1 MSIQFTPGNVKFYK
15 AELTNSSGTA
25 LDITPQI
32 KNISI
37 FENMDFPT
45 VYCEVLMEDSIDL
58 WRTFPI
64 IGEEMLEVSY
74 KTPSVNDITT
84 YKFRV
89 YKIKNKVDQTNSKTS
104 TYVLECVSEETVKAI
119 TFGRISDAFEDPV
132 EHIVAQILVKRK
144 YLKSSK
150 SIFAEETKGIGPIA
164 IPNLYPF
171 QAIDFLKQR
180 AVSTAVPNSSYKFYE
195 NQHGFHFRTVESLLT
210 TKRNDIGSKEFTYD
224 NSTTMADKA
233 LSAGAFRN
241 IIVLDKS
248 NLVDVVRN
256 VGAGS
261 YRNVTENFDMITKQ
275 IDRTE
280 VNFAKTANQF
290 ISSDRVSS
298 PFNTQK
304 FFSDLQ
310 TDVKKAKTFFG
321 VRDSSQTTNPLPDSI
336 GKRNAYNSMFGTLSV
351 NVLVYGDSSLTVG
364 ETLKLNT
371 KNTKGTTERNSDES
385 KISGTYLITGL
396 RHLISPGAG
405 ATHYTAMI
413 LQKMGFSV

>member
-1 MSIQFTPGNVKFYK
+1 MSIQFTPGNIKFYK
-15 AELTNSSGTA
+15 AELTNASGTA
-25 LDITPQI
+25 LDVTPQI

-37 FENMDFPT
+37 YENIEFPT

-64 IGEEMLEVSY
+64 VGEEMLEVSY
-74 KTPSVNDITT
+74 KTPSVDDITT
-84 YKFRV
+84 YNFRV
-89 YKIKNKVDQTNSKTS
+89 FKIKNKIDQTNSKTS
-104 TYVLECVSEETVKAI
+104 VYVLECVSIETVAAI
-119 TFGRISDAFEDPV
+119 TVGKLNLAFEDPFENV
-132 EHIVAQILVKRK
+132 ITQILTKQ
-144 YLKSSK
+144 LKTTK
-150 SIFAEETKGIGPIA
+150 TIYVEKTKGIVSVA

-180 AVSTAVPNSSYKFYE
+180 SVSAEVPNSSYKFYE
-195 NQHGFHFRTVESLLT
+195 NQHGFHFRTVESLLY

-256 VGAGS
+256 IGSGS
-261 YRNVTENFDMITKQ
+261 YKNVTENFDMITKQ
-275 IDRTE
+275 IDRIE
-280 VNFAKTANQF
+280 VDFAKTTNQF
-290 ISSDRVSS
+290 IASDKVAA

-310 TDVKKAKTFFG
+310 TNVKKAKTFFG
-321 VRDSSQTTNPLPDSI
+321 VKDSSLPTNPLPDSI
-336 GKRNAYNSMFGTLSV
+336 GKRNAYNSLFGTLSI
-351 NVLVYGDSSLTVG
+351 NVLVYGDSSLSVG
-364 ETLKLNT
+364 ETLRLNT
-371 KNTKGTTERNSDES
+371 KNVKGTTERNSDES
-385 KISGTYLITGL
+385 KISGTYLIAGV
-396 RHLISPGAG
+396 RQIISPGAG

>member
-37 FENMDFPT
+37 YENIEFPT

-64 IGEEMLEVSY
+64 VGEETLEVSY

-84 YKFRV
+84 YKFSV
-89 YKIKNKVDQTNSKTS
+89 FKIKNKVDQTNSKTS
-104 TYVLECVSEETVKAI
+104 MYVLECVSRETLTAI
-119 TFGRISDAFEDPV
+119 TVGKINAAFEEPF
-132 EHIVAQILVKRK
+132 ENIIAQII
-144 YLKSSK
+144 SK
-150 SIFAEETKGIGPIA
+150 QLNSTKKVYVEKTKGITPVA

-180 AVSTAVPNSSYKFYE
+180 SVSAEVPNSSYKFYE
-195 NQHGFHFRTVESLLT
+195 NQYGFHFRTIESLLF
-210 TKRNDIGSKEFTYD
+210 TKRDDIGSKEFTYD
-224 NSTTMADKA
+224 NSTTMEDKT
-233 LSAGAFRN
+233 LSANAYRN
-241 IIVLDKS
+241 IVVLDKNKLTDTINNIGS
-248 NLVDVVRN
+248 
-256 VGAGS
+256 GS
-261 YRNVTENFDMITKQ
+261 YKNVTENFDMITKQ
-275 IDRTE
+275 IDRVE
-280 VNFAKTANQF
+280 VDFAKSTNQF
-290 ISSDRVSS
+290 IASDRFAS
-298 PFNTQK
+298 PFNTQR

-310 TDVKKAKTFFG
+310 NNVKKAKTFFG
-321 VRDSSQTTNPLPDSI
+321 VKDSSLTTNLLPESI
-336 GKRNAYNSMFGTLSV
+336 GRRNAYNSLFSTVGI

-364 ETLKLNT
+364 DTLKLNT
-371 KNTKGTTERNSDES
+371 KNIKGTTERNLDES
-385 KISGTYLITGL
+385 KISGTYLITGV
-396 RHLISPGAG
+396 RHLISPGAS